1 MRPLVYGN
9 GNLLICANELGII
22 RDVYYPHVG
31 SENHGV
37 HIKIGIYDV
46 DLKKYSWCD
55 TWSISQKYQTT
66 MNKDSAT
73 VVDDTKD
80 IDSIDSR
87 TTSIGIT
94 TYENQNLALKVK
106 TYDIVH
112 PIQNVFYRVVK
123 VINTSNRK
131 RNIRLFSS
139 QFYRIYESG
148 YSQTAYVD
156 GGNVIHYKSSRYF
169 LHGTYP
175 ELDQYSVGIADWN
188 GAEGTWRDAEDGELQ
203 MYKVANGSVDSTIR
217 IPMREIGPEGEMHAA
232 FWLCVGKSLVEVK
245 KLDEWVKEWIAAH
258 VDCETDD
265 MDALMYLTKTSQN
278 FWHSWLD
285 LAATH
290 HHNIK
295 ELNACPPKISQ
306 QFMRSLLTITSH
318 IDSNGSIIASCD
330 SNIRHNNA
338 DTYSYCWP
346 RDAAWIA
353 LALSCTGYHELVNNC
368 TKFLASV
375 ISPEG
380 YLLHK
385 FTPRG
390 EFGSTWH
397 EVPMIQI
404 DETAS
409 PIYAIYKDWMESKNI
424 VMVAKLFSTFIQ
436 PAVNYLVT
444 FIDRE
449 TGLPGPSYD
458 LWEERRGVY
467 TYSAATIYGAFVGA
481 SKMAEAVGHIVDAKV
496 WAEYADMVKEGILT
510 HLYDDKLKRF
520 VRGIGDDAI
529 DSSLFAVWYHG
540 VLPADDERVI
550 NTMVAIEHELS
561 QIGGGI
567 ARYKGDQYMGYMNA
581 WIICTLWLAQWY
593 IEIEKLDEALV
604 ILDWVVDKAHPTGL
618 LPEQVG
624 KHGEPISVLP
634 LIWSHSTFVL
644 TVFEYIKKIKE
655 MDLVKSSNV

>member
-55 TWSISQKYQTT
+55 TWTISQKYQT
-66 MNKDSAT
+66 MKNDR
-73 VVDDTKD
+73 VDTDGTKD
-80 IDSIDSR
+80 NDNIDSR
-87 TTSIGIT
+87 TTSIGVT
-94 TYENQNLALKVK
+94 TYENHNLALKVK

-112 PIQNVFYRVVK
+112 PIKNVFYRVVK
-123 VINTSNRK
+123 LINTSNRK
-131 RNIRLFSS
+131 RNIRLFSA

-156 GGNVIHYKSSRYF
+156 SGNVIHYKSSRYF

-217 IPMREIGPEGEMHAA
+217 IPIRNIEPKGEVHSA
-232 FWLCVGKSLVEVK
+232 FWLCIGRSLDEVK
-245 KLDEWVKEWIAAH
+245 KLDRWVNEWIAAH
-258 VDCETDD
+258 VDHETDD
-265 MDALMYLTKTSQN
+265 MDALMYLTRTSQN
-278 FWHSWLD
+278 FWLSWLD
-285 LAATH
+285 LASAH
-290 HHNIK
+290 HQNMK
-295 ELNACPPKISQ
+295 EIDACPPAISH
-306 QFMRSLLTITSH
+306 QFMRSLLTIASH

-353 LALSCTGYHELVNNC
+353 LALSSAGYHEIVHNC
-368 TKFLASV
+368 SNFLANV

-385 FTPRG
+385 YTPNG

-409 PIYAIYKDWMESKNI
+409 PIYAIYRDWLESKNI
-424 VMVAKLFSTFIQ
+424 VMVAKLFPTLIQ
-436 PAVNYLVT
+436 PATDYLVT

-449 TGLPGPSYD
+449 TGLPRPSYD
-458 LWEERRGVY
+458 LWEERRGIY
-467 TYSAATIYGAFVGA
+467 TYSASTIYGAFVGA

-496 WAEYADMVKEGILT
+496 WAEYAEMVKKGILT
-510 HLYDDKLKRF
+510 HLYDNKLKRF
-520 VRGIGDDAI
+520 VRGIDDDTI

-550 NTMVAIEHELS
+550 NTMVAIEHELG
-561 QIGGGI
+561 QEGGGI
-567 ARYKGDQYMGYMNA
+567 ARYEGDQYMGHMNA

-593 IEIEKLDEALV
+593 SEIGNPDKAIS
-604 ILDWVVDKAHPTGL
+604 ILKWVVDKAHPTGL

-624 KHGEPISVLP
+624 KHGESISVLP

-644 TVFEYIKKIKE
+644 TVFECMKKKKE
-655 MDLVKSSNV
+655 MELINE